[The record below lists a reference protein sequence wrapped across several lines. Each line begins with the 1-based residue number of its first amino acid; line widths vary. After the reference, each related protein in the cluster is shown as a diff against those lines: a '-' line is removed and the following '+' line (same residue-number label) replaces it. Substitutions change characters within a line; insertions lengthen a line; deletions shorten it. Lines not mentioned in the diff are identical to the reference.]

1 MKIERVEQFYIRMP
15 LKSYFETSFG
25 RQDAADKLIIAI
37 YADGIVGYGESPVE
51 KDPFYS
57 HETVETCW
65 HVQRDYLIPLLLNNP
80 IDTAIS
86 LPDRFARVRGHSMAK
101 AGIEAA
107 VWDLEGKRSG
117 KSVSN
122 LLGGTRKVVASGVS
136 IGIQSSV
143 NELIQKIGVYLEE
156 GYQRIKIKIKHG
168 WDSAVV
174 REVRKNFPEI
184 LLMVDANSAY
194 TLDDLELLT
203 ALDGFNLLMIEQ
215 PLHYFDIIDHAKL
228 QSQLKTPICLDE
240 SIETL
245 GRAREALY
253 LKSCRIINIKPAR
266 VSGVTEARRIHDV
279 CQQAL
284 IPVWCGGLLESGIG
298 RAHNLA
304 VASLPNFSL
313 PGDISASDR
322 YWHEDIVEP
331 SFALN
336 TDGTID
342 VPGKPGI
349 GVNVI
354 RKRLDSVTE
363 RRAEYVP

>member
-1 MKIERVEQFYIRMP
+1 
-15 LKSYFETSFG
+15 
-25 RQDAADKLIIAI
+25 
-37 YADGIVGYGESPVE
+37 
-51 KDPFYS
+51 
-57 HETVETCW
+57 
-65 HVQRDYLIPLLLNNP
+65 
-80 IDTAIS
+80 
-86 LPDRFARVRGHSMAK
+86 MAK

-117 KSVSN
+117 QSVSK

-143 NELIQKIGVYLEE
+143 DELIQKIGAYLEE
-156 GYQRIKIKIKHG
+156 GYQRIKIKIKPG
-168 WDSAVV
+168 WDAAVV
-174 REVRKNFPEI
+174 REVRRNFPKI
-184 LLMVDANSAY
+184 SLMVDANCAY
-194 TLDDLELLT
+194 TLDDIRLLS
-203 ALDGFNLLMIEQ
+203 ALDEFNLLMIEQ
-215 PLHYFDIIDHAKL
+215 PLHYFDIIDHAEL
-228 QSQLKTPICLDE
+228 QAKLKTPICLDE

-245 GRAREALY
+245 GRAREALH

-266 VSGVTEARRIHDV
+266 VSGMTEARKIHDV
-279 CQQAL
+279 CQQAS

-336 TDGTID
+336 PDGTID
-342 VPGKPGI
+342 VPDQPGI

-363 RRAEYVP
+363 RRAEYIP